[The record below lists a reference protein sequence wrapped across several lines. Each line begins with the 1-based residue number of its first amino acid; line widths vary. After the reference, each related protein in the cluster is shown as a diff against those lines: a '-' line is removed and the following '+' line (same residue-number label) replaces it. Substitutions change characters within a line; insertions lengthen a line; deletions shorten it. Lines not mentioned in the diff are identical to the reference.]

1 MAVNRWWQ
9 FSVDNIRNAEGLV
22 DKLKKV
28 ETPLSRYIRDNL
40 SEFTR
45 QELDEYESPGPPSD
59 DLLKDIIDDLNILIK
74 SSSFYNQ
81 QCFAGVDLTEKTHK
95 LISLVAET
103 PQDDPRDELPK
114 CLNRLL
120 LAEAYPDEIT
130 LCSVKEVDMTTIID
144 NIQDDRCVPFLGA
157 AANVS
162 CRVYGYRGL
171 PLGGEV
177 AQKLIEKS
185 RIGVQR
191 SDEENLARVSQ
202 QVEIRARRP
211 RLISLLKT
219 ILPFQD
225 CTPSP
230 LLRVLAK
237 LPFKLIV
244 TANYD
249 ELLEQALSE
258 LGREYEVIIQP
269 AKGFGNQIDD
279 ENSKILDCF
288 ERDRLVIYKIHG
300 AFQDSSPRDTIV
312 ITEDDYIEFLTMVCG
327 DEDKMGIP
335 KQIISTL
342 KTSTILFLGYSL
354 EDWNFRSIHRG
365 LIEQLAEEEQQP
377 SFAIQK
383 EPSEFWVRF
392 WQGKNVEI
400 YNADLYEFAEQLQQ
414 KYVEEHGNT
423 EWM

>member
-9 FSVDNIRNAEGLV
+9 FSEDNLRNAEGLV
-22 DKLKKV
+22 DRLKKA

-40 SEFTR
+40 SDFTR
-45 QELDEYESPGPPSD
+45 EELDEYESPGSPSD
-59 DLLKDIIDDLNILIK
+59 DLLKDIVSDLNRLIR
-74 SSSFYNQ
+74 SGSLYDQ
-81 QCFAGVDLTEKTHK
+81 QRFAGVNLTEKTHK
-95 LISLVAET
+95 LINLVAET
-103 PQDDPRDELPK
+103 PQDELPIR
-114 CLNRLL
+114 LNRLL

-130 LCSVKEVDMTTIID
+130 LCSVREVDITTIID
-144 NIQDDRCVPFLGA
+144 NIQARRCVPFLGA

-162 CRVYGYRGL
+162 CKVYGYRGL
-171 PLGGEV
+171 PLGSEV
-177 AQKLIEKS
+177 GQKLIEES

-202 QVEIRARRP
+202 QVEIRTGRP

-225 CTPSP
+225 CSPSP

-249 ELLEQALSE
+249 ELLEQALRE

-269 AKGFGNQIDD
+269 SKGFEDKID
-279 ENSKILDCF
+279 EESRITDCLMK
-288 ERDRLVIYKIHG
+288 DRLVIYKIHG
-300 AFQDSSPRDTIV
+300 AFQNAAPKDTIV
-312 ITEDDYIEFLTMVCG
+312 VTEDDYIEFLTMVCG
-327 DEDKMGIP
+327 DEDTMGIP
-335 KQIISTL
+335 TQIVSTL

-383 EPSEFWVRF
+383 KPSEFWVRF
-392 WQGKNVEI
+392 WQGKKVEI
-400 YNADLYEFAEQLQQ
+400 YNADLYEFAEQLEQ
-414 KYVEEHGNT
+414 KYVGKHGNT